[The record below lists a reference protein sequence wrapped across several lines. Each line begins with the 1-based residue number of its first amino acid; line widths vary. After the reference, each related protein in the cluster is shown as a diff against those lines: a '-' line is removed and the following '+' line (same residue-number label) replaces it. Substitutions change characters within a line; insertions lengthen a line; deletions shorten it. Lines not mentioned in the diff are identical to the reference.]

1 MKTIKELNIKDWSG
15 YFFKNM
21 TNINDVDPESFIV
34 MTFKIIKMD
43 RYCLTQVIV
52 KKIVCLMLFLIIWN
66 VFLEKVVF
74 SVI

>member
-52 KKIVCLMLFLIIWN
+52 KKIVCLMLFLII
-66 VFLEKVVF
+66 
-74 SVI
+74 